1 MCAENVFKEGFLWG
15 GALSANQCEG
25 AYLDGGKGVSVA
37 DVLPGGMVSEVI
49 NPPNGKFPS
58 HEAIDFYHRYKEDI
72 KLFAEMGFKCLRM
85 SIAWTR
91 IFPNGDDEYP
101 NEEGLK
107 FYDDVFNEL
116 LKHNIEPVVTLSHYE
131 MPLNLVDKYGGWKN
145 RKLIGF
151 FEKYAKVVFERY
163 KDKVK
168 YWLTFN
174 EMNTILHMTFI
185 GGGITFEDGDNRR
198 EIIYQSIHNQFVAN
212 AKVTKLCHEIN
223 KDSQIGCMINYG
235 CIYPMACR
243 PLDSMEALEMDRKTL
258 FFTDV
263 LVRGYYPSYIK
274 RFFKENDINI
284 KLEEDDLSLIKENT
298 VDYIGISYYMSR
310 VASSNK
316 EDKEMAN
323 GNIFKMLKNPYLEA
337 SEWGW
342 QIDPVGLRYTLN
354 TVYDRYE
361 KPMFILENGI
371 GLLDKLNED
380 GTINDEGRVD
390 YHRRHF
396 EAMKEAIKD
405 GVDLIGYTMWGPIDI
420 ISSGTS
426 EMSKRYGFIYVDQ
439 DDFGNGT
446 KKRYK
451 KDSFYWYKNVIKT
464 NGEDLSDV
472 K

>member
-25 AYLDGGKGVSVA
+25 AYLDGGKGLSVA
-37 DVLPGGMVSEVI
+37 DVLPGGMISQVI

-91 IFPNGDDEYP
+91 IFPNGDDEFP
-101 NEEGLK
+101 NGEGLR

-116 LKHNIEPVVTLSHYE
+116 LKYNIEPVVTLSHYE

-145 RKLIGF
+145 RELIIF
-151 FEKYAKVVFERY
+151 FEKYAKIVFERY

-274 RFFKENDINI
+274 RFFKENNINI
-284 KLEEDDLSLIKENT
+284 KIEEDDLSLIKENT

-342 QIDPVGLRYTLN
+342 QIDPVGLRYSLN
-354 TVYDRYE
+354 TLYDRYQ
-361 KPMFILENGI
+361 KPIFIVENGLGAI
-371 GLLDKLNED
+371 DAINEN
-380 GTINDEGRVD
+380 GEINDD
-390 YHRRHF
+390 YRIGYLREHIN
-396 EAMKEAIKD
+396 ALKEAISD
-405 GVDLIGYTMWGPIDI
+405 GVDVIGYTSWGPIDI
-420 ISSGTS
+420 VSASTG
-426 EMSKRYGFIYVDQ
+426 ELKKRYGFIYVDK
-439 DDFGNGT
+439 DDDGNGT
-446 KKRYK
+446 LERRKKK
-451 KDSFYWYKNVIKT
+451 SFYWYKKVIES
-464 NGEDLSDV
+464 NGEILG
-472 K
+472 

>member
-1 MCAENVFKEGFLWG
+1 MCAGNVFKEGFLWG

-25 AYLDGGKGVSVA
+25 AYLEDGKGLSVA
-37 DVLPGGMVSEVI
+37 DVLPGGMISEVI

-91 IFPNGDDEYP
+91 IFPNGDDESP
-101 NEEGLK
+101 NEEGLR

-116 LKHNIEPVVTLSHYE
+116 LKYNIEPVVTLSHYE

-185 GGGITFEDGDNRR
+185 GGGIAFEDGDNRR

-274 RFFKENDINI
+274 RFFRENNINI
-284 KLEEDDLSLIKENT
+284 KLEEDDLPLIKENT

-342 QIDPVGLRYTLN
+342 QIDPVGLRYSLN
-354 TVYDRYE
+354 TLYDRYQ
-361 KPMFILENGI
+361 KPIFIVENGLGAI
-371 GLLDKLNED
+371 DTIDENGE
-380 GTINDEGRVD
+380 INDD
-390 YHRRHF
+390 YRIGYLREHIN
-396 EAMKEAIKD
+396 ALKEAISD
-405 GVDLIGYTMWGPIDI
+405 GVDVIGYTSWGPIDI
-420 ISSGTS
+420 VSASTG
-426 EMSKRYGFIYVDQ
+426 ELKKRYGFIYVDK
-439 DDFGNGT
+439 DDYGNGT
-446 KKRYK
+446 LERRKKK
-451 KDSFYWYKNVIKT
+451 SFYWYKKV
-464 NGEDLSDV
+464 L
-472 K
+472 

>member
-1 MCAENVFKEGFLWG
+1 MCAGNVFKEGFLWG

-25 AYLDGGKGVSVA
+25 AYLEDGKGLSVA
-37 DVLPGGMVSEVI
+37 DVLPGGMISEVI

-91 IFPNGDDEYP
+91 IFPNGDDESP
-101 NEEGLK
+101 NEEGLR

-116 LKHNIEPVVTLSHYE
+116 LKYNIEPVVTLSHYE

-185 GGGITFEDGDNRR
+185 GGGIAFEDGDNRR

-274 RFFKENDINI
+274 RFFRENNINI
-284 KLEEDDLSLIKENT
+284 KLEEDDLPLIKENT

-342 QIDPVGLRYTLN
+342 QIDPVGLRYSLN
-354 TVYDRYE
+354 TLYDRYQ
-361 KPMFILENGI
+361 KPIFIVENGLGAI
-371 GLLDKLNED
+371 DTIDENGE
-380 GTINDEGRVD
+380 INDD
-390 YHRRHF
+390 YRIGYLREHIN
-396 EAMKEAIKD
+396 ALKEAISD
-405 GVDLIGYTMWGPIDI
+405 GVDVIGYTSWGPIDI
-420 ISSGTS
+420 VSASTG
-426 EMSKRYGFIYVDQ
+426 ELKKRYGFIYVDK
-439 DDFGNGT
+439 DDYGNGT
-446 KKRYK
+446 LERRKKK
-451 KDSFYWYKNVIKT
+451 SFYWYKKVLES
-464 NGEDLSDV
+464 NGELLI
-472 K
+472 

>member
-1 MCAENVFKEGFLWG
+1 MCAENGFKEGFLWG

-25 AYLDGGKGVSVA
+25 AYLDGGKGLSVA
-37 DVLPGGMVSEVI
+37 DVLPGGMISKVI

-91 IFPNGDDEYP
+91 IFPKGDDESP
-101 NEEGLK
+101 NEEGLR
-107 FYDDVFNEL
+107 FYDEVFNEL
-116 LKHNIEPVVTLSHYE
+116 LKYNIEPVVTLSHYE

-185 GGGITFEDGDNRR
+185 GGGITFNDEDNRR
-198 EIIYQSIHNQFVAN
+198 EIIYQAIHNQFVAN
-212 AKVTKLCHEIN
+212 AKVTKLCHDIN

-243 PLDSMEALEMDRKTL
+243 PLDSIEALDMDRKTL

-274 RFFKENDINI
+274 RFFKENNINI
-284 KLEEDDLSLIKENT
+284 KIEDDDLSLIKENT

-310 VASSNK
+310 VASSDK

-342 QIDPVGLRYTLN
+342 QIDPVGLRYSLN
-354 TVYDRYE
+354 TLYDRYQ
-361 KPMFILENGI
+361 KPIFIVENGLGAVDTI
-371 GLLDKLNED
+371 SENGE
-380 GTINDEGRVD
+380 INDD
-390 YHRRHF
+390 YRIGYLREHIK
-396 EAMKEAIKD
+396 ALKEAILD
-405 GVDLIGYTMWGPIDI
+405 GVDVIGYTSWGPIDI
-420 ISSGTS
+420 VSASTG
-426 EMSKRYGFIYVDQ
+426 ELKKRYGFIYVDK
-439 DDFGNGT
+439 DDNGNGT
-446 KKRYK
+446 LERRKKK
-451 KDSFYWYKNVIKT
+451 SFYWYKKVIES
-464 NGEDLSDV
+464 NGESLV
-472 K
+472 

>member
-1 MCAENVFKEGFLWG
+1 MCAGNVFKEGFLWG

-25 AYLDGGKGVSVA
+25 AYLEDGKGLSVA
-37 DVLPGGMVSEVI
+37 DVLPGGMISEVI

-91 IFPNGDDEYP
+91 IFPNGDDESP
-101 NEEGLK
+101 NEEGLR

-116 LKHNIEPVVTLSHYE
+116 LKYNIEPVVTLSHYE

-185 GGGITFEDGDNRR
+185 GGGIAFEDGDNRR

-274 RFFKENDINI
+274 RFFKENNINI

-342 QIDPVGLRYTLN
+342 QIDPVGLRYSLN
-354 TVYDRYE
+354 TLYDRYQ
-361 KPMFILENGI
+361 KPIFIVENGLGAI
-371 GLLDKLNED
+371 DTIDENGE
-380 GTINDEGRVD
+380 INDD
-390 YHRRHF
+390 YRIGYLREHIN
-396 EAMKEAIKD
+396 ALKEAVSD
-405 GVDLIGYTMWGPIDI
+405 GVDVIGYTSWGPIDI
-420 ISSGTS
+420 VSASTG
-426 EMSKRYGFIYVDQ
+426 ELKKRYGFIYVDK
-439 DDFGNGT
+439 DDYGNGT
-446 KKRYK
+446 LERRKKK
-451 KDSFYWYKNVIKT
+451 SFYWYKKVLES
-464 NGEDLSDV
+464 NGELLI
-472 K
+472 

>member
-1 MCAENVFKEGFLWG
+1 MCAGNVFKEGFLWG

-25 AYLDGGKGVSVA
+25 AYLKDGKGLSVA
-37 DVLPGGMVSEVI
+37 DVLPGGMISEVI

-91 IFPNGDDEYP
+91 IFPNGDDESP
-101 NEEGLK
+101 NEEGLR

-116 LKHNIEPVVTLSHYE
+116 LKYNIEPVVTLSHYE

-163 KDKVK
+163 KEKVK
-168 YWLTFN
+168 YWITFN

-185 GGGITFEDGDNRR
+185 GGGITFKDEDNRR

-223 KDSQIGCMINYG
+223 KDSLIGCMINYG

-274 RFFKENDINI
+274 RFFKENNINI

-342 QIDPVGLRYTLN
+342 QIDPVGLRYSLN
-354 TVYDRYE
+354 TLYDRYQ
-361 KPMFILENGI
+361 KPIFIVENGLGAI
-371 GLLDKLNED
+371 D
-380 GTINDEGRVD
+380 TINEEGEINDD
-390 YHRRHF
+390 YRIGYLREHIS
-396 EAMKEAIKD
+396 ALKEAISD
-405 GVDLIGYTMWGPIDI
+405 GVDVIGYTSWGPIDI
-420 ISSGTS
+420 VSASTG
-426 EMSKRYGFIYVDQ
+426 ELKKRYGFIYVDK
-439 DDFGNGT
+439 DDDGNGT
-446 KKRYK
+446 LERRKKK
-451 KDSFYWYKNVIKT
+451 SFYWYKKVIES
-464 NGEDLSDV
+464 NGEILI
-472 K
+472 

>member
-1 MCAENVFKEGFLWG
+1 MCAGNVFKEGFLWG

-25 AYLDGGKGVSVA
+25 AYLEDGKGLSVV
-37 DVLPGGMVSEVI
+37 DVLPGGMISEVI

-91 IFPNGDDEYP
+91 IFPNGDDESP
-101 NEEGLK
+101 NEEGLR

-116 LKHNIEPVVTLSHYE
+116 LKYNIEPVVTLSHYE

-185 GGGITFEDGDNRR
+185 GGGIAFEDGDNRR

-274 RFFKENDINI
+274 RFFRENNINI
-284 KLEEDDLSLIKENT
+284 KLEEDDLPLIKENT

-342 QIDPVGLRYTLN
+342 QIDPVGLRYSLN
-354 TVYDRYE
+354 TLYDRYQ
-361 KPMFILENGI
+361 KPIFIVENGLGAI
-371 GLLDKLNED
+371 DTIDENGE
-380 GTINDEGRVD
+380 INDD
-390 YHRRHF
+390 YRIGYLREHIN
-396 EAMKEAIKD
+396 ALKEAISD
-405 GVDLIGYTMWGPIDI
+405 GVDVIGYTSWGPIDI
-420 ISSGTS
+420 VSASTG
-426 EMSKRYGFIYVDQ
+426 ELKKRYGFIYVDK
-439 DDFGNGT
+439 DDYGNGT
-446 KKRYK
+446 LERRKKK
-451 KDSFYWYKNVIKT
+451 SFYWYKKVLES
-464 NGEDLSDV
+464 NGELLI
-472 K
+472 

>member
-1 MCAENVFKEGFLWG
+1 MCAGNVFKEGFLWG

-25 AYLDGGKGVSVA
+25 AYLEDGKGLSVA
-37 DVLPGGMVSEVI
+37 DVLPGGMISEVI

-91 IFPNGDDEYP
+91 IFPNGDDESP
-101 NEEGLK
+101 NEEGLR

-116 LKHNIEPVVTLSHYE
+116 LKYNIEPVVTLSHYE

-185 GGGITFEDGDNRR
+185 GGGIAFEDGDNRR

-274 RFFKENDINI
+274 RFFRENNINI
-284 KLEEDDLSLIKENT
+284 KLEEDDLPLIKENT
-298 VDYIGISYYMSR
+298 VDYIGLSYYMSR

-342 QIDPVGLRYTLN
+342 QIDPVGLRYSLN
-354 TVYDRYE
+354 TLYDRYQ
-361 KPMFILENGI
+361 KPIFIVENGLGAI
-371 GLLDKLNED
+371 DTIDENGE
-380 GTINDEGRVD
+380 INDD
-390 YHRRHF
+390 YRIGYLREHIN
-396 EAMKEAIKD
+396 ALKEAISD
-405 GVDLIGYTMWGPIDI
+405 GVDVIGYTSWGPIDI
-420 ISSGTS
+420 VSASTG
-426 EMSKRYGFIYVDQ
+426 ELKKRYGFIYVDK
-439 DDFGNGT
+439 DNDGHGT
-446 KKRYK
+446 LERKKK
-451 KDSFYWYKNVIKT
+451 KSFYWYKKVIES
-464 NGEDLSDV
+464 NGEDLEV
-472 K
+472 

>member
-1 MCAENVFKEGFLWG
+1 MYSEKVFKDGFLWG

-25 AYLDGGKGVSVA
+25 AYLEGGKGLSVA
-37 DVLPGGMVSEVI
+37 DVLPGGMISNVI

-58 HEAIDFYHRYKEDI
+58 HEAIDFYHRYKDDI

-91 IFPNGDDEYP
+91 IFPNGDDEVP
-101 NEEGLK
+101 NEEGLR

-116 LKHNIEPVVTLSHYE
+116 LKYNIEPVVTLSHYE
-131 MPLNLVDKYGGWKN
+131 MPLNLVEKYGGWRN

-163 KDKVK
+163 NEKVK

-185 GGGITFEDGDNRR
+185 GGGVVFNGEENKR

-243 PLDSMEALEMDRKTL
+243 PLDSIEALEMDRKTL

-274 RFFKENDINI
+274 RFFKENNINI
-284 KLEEDDLSLIKENT
+284 EFEDGDLSLIKENT

-323 GNIFKMLKNPYLEA
+323 GNIFRMLKNPYLEA

-342 QIDPVGLRYTLN
+342 QIDPVGLRYSLN
-354 TVYDRYE
+354 TLYDRYQ
-361 KPMFILENGI
+361 KPIFIVENGLGAI
-371 GLLDKLNED
+371 DTIDENGE
-380 GTINDEGRVD
+380 INDD
-390 YHRRHF
+390 YRIEYLREHIK
-396 EAMKEAIKD
+396 ALSEAIVD
-405 GVDLIGYTMWGPIDI
+405 GVDVIGYTSWGPIDI
-420 ISSGTS
+420 VSASTG
-426 EMSKRYGFIYVDQ
+426 ELKKRYGFIYVDK
-439 DDFGNGT
+439 DDNGNGT
-446 KKRYK
+446 LERRRKK
-451 KDSFYWYKNVIKT
+451 SFYWYKKVIES
-464 NGEDLSDV
+464 NGEILI
-472 K
+472 

>member
-1 MCAENVFKEGFLWG
+1 MCAGNVFKEGFLWG

-25 AYLDGGKGVSVA
+25 AYLEDGKGLSVA
-37 DVLPGGMVSEVI
+37 DVLPGGMISEVI

-91 IFPNGDDEYP
+91 IFPNGDDESP
-101 NEEGLK
+101 NEEGLR

-116 LKHNIEPVVTLSHYE
+116 LKYNIEPVVTLSHYE

-185 GGGITFEDGDNRR
+185 GGGIAFEDGDNRR

-274 RFFKENDINI
+274 RFFRENNINI
-284 KLEEDDLSLIKENT
+284 KLEEDDLPLIKENT
-298 VDYIGISYYMSR
+298 EV
-310 VASSNK
+310 
-316 EDKEMAN
+316 
-323 GNIFKMLKNPYLEA
+323 
-337 SEWGW
+337 
-342 QIDPVGLRYTLN
+342 
-354 TVYDRYE
+354 
-361 KPMFILENGI
+361 
-371 GLLDKLNED
+371 
-380 GTINDEGRVD
+380 
-390 YHRRHF
+390 
-396 EAMKEAIKD
+396 
-405 GVDLIGYTMWGPIDI
+405 
-420 ISSGTS
+420 
-426 EMSKRYGFIYVDQ
+426 
-439 DDFGNGT
+439 
-446 KKRYK
+446 
-451 KDSFYWYKNVIKT
+451 
-464 NGEDLSDV
+464 
-472 K
+472 

>member
-25 AYLDGGKGVSVA
+25 AYLDGGKGLSVA
-37 DVLPGGMVSEVI
+37 DVLPGGMVSKVI

-58 HEAIDFYHRYKEDI
+58 HEAIDFYHRYREDI

-91 IFPNGDDEYP
+91 IFPSGDDKSP

-116 LKHNIEPVVTLSHYE
+116 LKYNIEPVVTLSHYE

-274 RFFKENDINI
+274 RFFKENNINI

-342 QIDPVGLRYTLN
+342 QIDPVGLRYSLN
-354 TVYDRYE
+354 TLYDRYQ
-361 KPMFILENGI
+361 KPIFIVENGLGAI
-371 GLLDKLNED
+371 DTVNES
-380 GTINDEGRVD
+380 GEINDD
-390 YHRRHF
+390 YRIGYLREHIN
-396 EAMKEAIKD
+396 ALKEAISD
-405 GVDLIGYTMWGPIDI
+405 GVDVIGYTSWGPIDI
-420 ISSGTS
+420 VSASTG
-426 EMSKRYGFIYVDQ
+426 ELKKRYGFIYVDK
-439 DDFGNGT
+439 DDDGNGT
-446 KKRYK
+446 LERRKKK
-451 KDSFYWYKNVIKT
+451 SFYWYKKVIES
-464 NGEDLSDV
+464 NGESLI
-472 K
+472 

>member
-1 MCAENVFKEGFLWG
+1 MCAGNVFKEGFLWG

-25 AYLDGGKGVSVA
+25 AYLEDGKGLSVA
-37 DVLPGGMVSEVI
+37 DVLPGGMISEVI

-91 IFPNGDDEYP
+91 IFPNGDDESP
-101 NEEGLK
+101 NEEGLR

-116 LKHNIEPVVTLSHYE
+116 LKYNIEPVVTLSHYE

-185 GGGITFEDGDNRR
+185 GGGIAFEDGDNRR

-274 RFFKENDINI
+274 RFFRENNINI
-284 KLEEDDLSLIKENT
+284 KLEEDDLPLIKENT

-342 QIDPVGLRYTLN
+342 QIDPVGLRYSLN
-354 TVYDRYE
+354 TLYDRYQ
-361 KPMFILENGI
+361 KPIFIVENGLGAI
-371 GLLDKLNED
+371 DTIDENGE
-380 GTINDEGRVD
+380 INDD
-390 YHRRHF
+390 YRIGYLREHIN
-396 EAMKEAIKD
+396 ALKEAISD
-405 GVDLIGYTMWGPIDI
+405 GVDVIGYTSWGPIDI
-420 ISSGTS
+420 VSASTG
-426 EMSKRYGFIYVDQ
+426 ELKKRYGFIYVDK
-439 DDFGNGT
+439 DDYGNGT
-446 KKRYK
+446 LERRKKK
-451 KDSFYWYKNVIKT
+451 SFYWYKKVLES
-464 NGEDLSDV
+464 NG
-472 K
+472 